1 MLSLASY
8 ESGVYQTPVC
18 AQIQSTFPIS
28 GPWTLTLS
36 QVTAEAPPQA
46 LRNKD

>member
-8 ESGVYQTPVC
+8 ENGVYQTPVC
-18 AQIQSTFPIS
+18 VQVHSAFPLS
-28 GPWTLTLS
+28 GPWTLILS

-46 LRNKD
+46 LRDKD